1 MRACVDCGTGLGIY
15 KGGRCFQCL
24 ARFKASGPLPLPP
37 ASPRY
42 DGDDC
47 LACNDASN
55 APSSF
60 VCDSC
65 ADGFSAWLQEEKERL
80 GSAVLIVRP

>member
-1 MRACVDCGTGLGIY
+1 MRPCVDCGMGFGVY
-15 KGGRCFQCL
+15 KGGRCFECL
-24 ARFKASGPLPLPP
+24 GRWWRGRGEPLPP
-37 ASPRY
+37 ASAQY

-47 LACNDASN
+47 LACNGASN